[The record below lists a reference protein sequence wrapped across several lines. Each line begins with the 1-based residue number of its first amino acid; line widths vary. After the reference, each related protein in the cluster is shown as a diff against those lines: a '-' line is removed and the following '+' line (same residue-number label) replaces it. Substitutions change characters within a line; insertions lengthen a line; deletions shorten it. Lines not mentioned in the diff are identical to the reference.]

1 MLKKLGAFG
10 FLVVLILSL
19 TLSGCFSFSV
29 PDPSFT
35 VEGVEDG
42 QTYEQPVTPTIE
54 PGKGTT
60 LTITLNGEPFESGT
74 TITQDGE
81 YKLVIVAKNSRGKET
96 TSEIKFTIELDVPLI
111 TITGVEDGG
120 YYWDAVTPNITT
132 DGENDTIV
140 VTLNGEEYTLGTPI
154 EAHDKYTMVITA
166 TNEKG
171 KSWTVTIEFEI
182 GAPPEHEIGI
192 GQELAGF
199 QPASDSVV
207 LSYNTDPQYI
217 KSGNGSLKVEKD
229 GNSGH
234 GPRLNRK
241 GDHPDWIDDWSRFD
255 KLTVWFYVE
264 NVDSL
269 ADNALTFRMYS
280 EPQKDFGIAKS
291 SLTDGWNL
299 LEIDLKALV
308 GSDTDILKDMSS
320 IFIEFIIR
328 TSGGKETFYMDEFKL
343 TMSDLADQ

>member
-35 VEGVEDG
+35 VEGVKDG

-96 TSEIKFTIELDVPLI
+96 TSEIEFTIELDVPLI
-111 TITGVEDGG
+111 IVTGVENGG

-154 EAHDKYTMVITA
+154 EAHDK
-166 TNEKG
+166 
-171 KSWTVTIEFEI
+171 
-182 GAPPEHEIGI
+182 
-192 GQELAGF
+192 
-199 QPASDSVV
+199 
-207 LSYNTDPQYI
+207 
-217 KSGNGSLKVEKD
+217 
-229 GNSGH
+229 
-234 GPRLNRK
+234 
-241 GDHPDWIDDWSRFD
+241 
-255 KLTVWFYVE
+255 
-264 NVDSL
+264 
-269 ADNALTFRMYS
+269 
-280 EPQKDFGIAKS
+280 
-291 SLTDGWNL
+291 
-299 LEIDLKALV
+299 
-308 GSDTDILKDMSS
+308 
-320 IFIEFIIR
+320 
-328 TSGGKETFYMDEFKL
+328 
-343 TMSDLADQ
+343 